1 MFESYGVYAIVLLIA
16 GLVILVFEVFVPSGG
31 ILAVTTTVVL
41 ILSACCAFAA
51 WFHEYP
57 AVWWTY
63 CALLVLLIPTTLGS
77 TFYMLPKT
85 SVGKK
90 VLLEAPELSHVE
102 PFVDESAR
110 LEKLVGRRGQAL
122 TLLNPGGMVL
132 VDGERL
138 HAFSEGILIEPQTE
152 VEVLEIRGTRLL
164 VATVEESASDDEVA
178 DAGPDAPRPIDL
190 DFEMPEG

>member
-1 MFESYGVYAIVLLIA
+1 MDAYGVYAIVLLIA
-16 GLVILVFEVFVPSGG
+16 GLIILVLEVFVPSGG
-31 ILAVTTTVVL
+31 FLAVTTTVVL

-51 WFHEYP
+51 WFEEHP

-63 CALLVLLIPTTLGS
+63 CAMLVLLIPTTLGS
-77 TFYMLPKT
+77 TLYVLPRT

-90 VLLEAPELSHVE
+90 VLLEAPELAQVE
-102 PFVDESAR
+102 PFVDETAR
-110 LEKLVGRRGQAL
+110 LEKLVGRRGLAQ

-132 VDGERL
+132 IDGERL

-164 VATVEESASDDEVA
+164 VGPVDESDAAGDQVA
-178 DAGPDAPRPIDL
+178 DADLDHPRPID
-190 DFEMPEG
+190 FEMPGE

>member
-1 MFESYGVYAIVLLIA
+1 MDSYGIYAIVLLIA
-16 GLVILVFEVFVPSGG
+16 GLIILVFEVFVPSGG
-31 ILAVTTTVVL
+31 FLAVTTTVVL

-51 WFHEYP
+51 WFEEHP
-57 AVWWTY
+57 AIWWTY

-77 TFYMLPKT
+77 TFYILPKT

-90 VLLEAPELSHVE
+90 VLLEAPDLAQLE

-110 LEKLVGRRGQAL
+110 LEKLIGRRGLAL

-132 VDGERL
+132 IDGERL

-164 VATVEESASDDEVA
+164 VRLVDESASAEGEDVA
-178 DAGPDAPRPIDL
+178 DADPDAPRPID
-190 DFEMPEG
+190 FELPGE